1 VTKSAKFKAA
11 PPPAVT
17 RDNII
22 RLFGD
27 VEDEAVVEVL
37 GLKPTV
43 DELEQAYVW
52 LDGEGDRL
60 SRAGHPQSERI
71 GEIIDILRV
80 EEEEEPSYLR

>member
-11 PPPAVT
+11 PPAVT
-17 RDNII
+17 RDDII

-37 GLKPTV
+37 GLEPTI
-43 DELEQAYVW
+43 DEFEQAYVW
-52 LDGEGDRL
+52 LEGEGDRL
-60 SRAGHPQSERI
+60 SRTGHPQSERI
-71 GEIIDILRV
+71 GRMIDILRV